1 MRYVCFNPKN
11 KKDGVNMQYRPD
23 KFQRDLSILGFGC
36 MRFPRSR
43 GRIDMAKSEALVLDA
58 VARGV
63 NYFDTAYV
71 YPGSEEAVGHI
82 VAKNGLR
89 SKIYLAT
96 KLPLFLC
103 KSYAD
108 FDKFFNK
115 SLERL
120 QTGYVDYYLMHMI
133 TTPEQWR
140 SLCGMGIEKWFEE
153 KKARGAIRQLG
164 FSFHGRRED
173 FTGIVDARDWD
184 FCLIQY
190 NYLDINNQAGRT
202 GLVRAASKGI
212 PVFVMEPLLGGRLAN
227 RKSLPVKALQTM
239 SAADPSLSPAAW
251 ALRWVWN
258 HKEVTLLLSGMS
270 SQAQL
275 DENIAV
281 AERVAA
287 PGFLSESELVVID
300 RVIAAANESNRI
312 PCTGCGYCI
321 PCPVGVNIP
330 GCFASYNDSYRV
342 GRFAALKPYAMAT
355 SALTTKSGLASACKS
370 CGKCE
375 AHCPQGIKIID
386 ALRKAARRLEPFWF
400 TAGVSAARWFT
411 GFKAKKGR

>member
-1 MRYVCFNPKN
+1 
-11 KKDGVNMQYRPD
+11 MQYRPD

-36 MRFPRSR
+36 MRFPRVR
-43 GRIDMAKSEALVLDA
+43 GHIDMAASEAMVLSA

-71 YPGSEEAVGHI
+71 YPGSEEAVGRI
-82 VAKNGLR
+82 TAKNGLR

-120 QTGYVDYYLMHMI
+120 RTDYIDYYLMHMI
-133 TTPEQWR
+133 TTPDQWR
-140 SLCGMGIEKWFEE
+140 SLCGMGIEKWIDTQRE
-153 KKARGAIRQLG
+153 RGRIRQLG
-164 FSFHGRRED
+164 FSFHGKRED
-173 FTGIVDARDWD
+173 FVGIVDARDWD

-190 NYLDINNQAGRT
+190 NYLDVNNQASRT
-202 GLVRAASKGI
+202 GLVHAASKGI

-227 RKSLPVKALQTM
+227 PKSLPANALQAM

-270 SQAQL
+270 TQGQL
-275 DENIAV
+275 DENIAL
-281 AERVAA
+281 AERIAA
-287 PGFLSESELVVID
+287 PNFLSEGELGVID
-300 RVIAAANESNRI
+300 RVIEFVNESNRI

-321 PCPVGVNIP
+321 PCPAGVNIP
-330 GCFASYNDSYRV
+330 GCFASYNDSYKGG
-342 GRFAALKPYAMAT
+342 GRFAALKPYVMAT
-355 SALTTKSGLASACKS
+355 AALTTKSGLASSCKS
-370 CGKCE
+370 CGQCE
-375 AHCPQGIKIID
+375 AHCPQGIKIAD
-386 ALRKAARRLEPFWF
+386 SLKKAARRLEPFWF
-400 TAGVSAARWFT
+400 TAGIATARWFT

>member
-1 MRYVCFNPKN
+1 
-11 KKDGVNMQYRPD
+11 MQYRPD
-23 KFQRDLSILGFGC
+23 KYKKELSILGFGC
-36 MRFPRSR
+36 MRFPRVR
-43 GRIDMAKSEALVLDA
+43 GRIDMTKSESMLLSA

-71 YPGSEEAVGHI
+71 YPGSEEAVGRI
-82 VAKNGLR
+82 IAKNGLR
-89 SKIYLAT
+89 QRVYLAT
-96 KLPLFLC
+96 KLPLFMC
-103 KSYAD
+103 KSPAD

-120 QTGYVDYYLMHMI
+120 QTDYIDYYLMHMI

-140 SLCGMGIEKWFEE
+140 SLCDMGIEGWIDE
-153 KKARGAIRQLG
+153 KRAQGKIRQLG
-164 FSFHGRRED
+164 FSFHGKRED
-173 FTGIVDARDWD
+173 FVGVADARDWD

-190 NYLDINNQAGRT
+190 NYLDVNNQASRS
-202 GLVRAASKGI
+202 GLVHASSKGI

-227 RKSLPVKALQTM
+227 PKSLPPKALRVM
-239 SAADPSLSPAAW
+239 EAADPSLSPAAR
-251 ALRWVWN
+251 ALRWIWN

-270 SQAQL
+270 TQTQL
-275 DENIAV
+275 DENIAL

-287 PGFLSESELVVID
+287 PNFLSEGELGVID
-300 RVIAAANESNRI
+300 KVIGIVNESNRV

-330 GCFASYNDSYRV
+330 GCFSSYNDSYRN
-342 GRFAALKPYAMAT
+342 GRFVSLKPYVMAT
-355 SALTTKSGLASACKS
+355 AALTTKSGLASSCKS

-375 AHCPQGIKIID
+375 EHCPQGIKISKS
-386 ALRKAARRLEPFWF
+386 LKRAARRLEPFWF
-400 TAGVSAARWFT
+400 RAGISAARWFT

>member
-1 MRYVCFNPKN
+1 ML
-11 KKDGVNMQYRPD
+11 
-23 KFQRDLSILGFGC
+23 LS
-36 MRFPRSR
+36 
-43 GRIDMAKSEALVLDA
+43 A

-82 VAKNGLR
+82 TAKNGLR

-103 KSYAD
+103 KSRSD

-120 QTGYVDYYLMHMI
+120 RTDYIDYYLMHMI

-140 SLCGMGIEKWFEE
+140 ALCGMGIEGWIDENR
-153 KKARGAIRQLG
+153 ARGRIRQLG
-164 FSFHGRRED
+164 FSFHGKRED
-173 FTGIVDARDWD
+173 FVSIVDAREWD
-184 FCLIQY
+184 FCQIQY

-202 GLVRAASKGI
+202 GLVHAASKGI
-212 PVFVMEPLLGGRLAN
+212 PVIIMEPLLGGRLAN
-227 RKSLPVKALQTM
+227 AKSLPAQAIEAMKAV
-239 SAADPSLSPAAW
+239 APSLSPAAW
-251 ALRWVWN
+251 ALRWLWN
-258 HKEVTLLLSGMS
+258 HPEVTLLLSGMS
-270 SQAQL
+270 AQDQL

-287 PGFLSESELVVID
+287 PNFLSESELAVID
-300 RVIAAANESNRI
+300 SVIKLFNESNRI

-321 PCPVGVNIP
+321 PCPFGVNIP
-330 GCFASYNDSYRV
+330 GCFASYNDSYKG
-342 GRFAALKPYAMAT
+342 GRFAALKPYVMAT
-355 SALTTKSGLASACKS
+355 AALTTKSGLASSCKA

-375 AHCPQGIKIID
+375 THCPQNINIRESLK
-386 ALRKAARRLEPFWF
+386 LAAKRLEPFWF
-400 TAGVSAARWFT
+400 TAGISAARWLT
-411 GFKAKKGR
+411 SVKAKNGR